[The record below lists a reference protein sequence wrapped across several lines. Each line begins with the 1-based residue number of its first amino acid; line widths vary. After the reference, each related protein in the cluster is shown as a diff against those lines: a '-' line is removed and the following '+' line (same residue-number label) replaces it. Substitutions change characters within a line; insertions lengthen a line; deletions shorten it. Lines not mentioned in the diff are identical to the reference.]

1 MGHLHLWPPAC
12 PHGPGPLPHGEN
24 EATPSPPSVPSGLA
38 KQRVAVG
45 SLLLTE
51 RGGKLRDITHGGRRD
66 TRRNFPGVMFLKG
79 QPQDKWRDGEW
90 LGLSVWGSSPG
101 QGQGLWPA
109 FGRPSGQASPPPTL
123 STSAPLQAPGLSTRT
138 RHARGPGLAR
148 YFLTPSPT
156 PSRSPG
162 PTACCLCAPI
172 PIWTVRLIPSG
183 RWRQGRRRWG
193 GGTLGFCI
201 QGRGASSEAR
211 VGVAS
216 AGGGAGILLSAG
228 CTQLMGGLVLAGHAA
243 LEVLVTALPCPSPGS
258 RVSLSETV
266 TLRGPGTSLTQALH
280 SLRLLLLPP
289 SASVFIL
296 GDCPYKIW
304 NQELSACRTQAQ
316 RSEDLS
322 RGTQHRV
329 PAQGL

>member
-1 MGHLHLWPPAC
+1 MAWSVRVGVQPRSGAGAVASLRKAPGPSLPSSYALHPRPPAGPRPVHQDQARQGSRVSQVFPDPK
-12 PHGPGPLPHGEN
+12 PHAQQVPWPHSMLPL
-24 EATPSPPSVPSGLA
+24 
-38 KQRVAVG
+38 R
-45 SLLLTE
+45 
-51 RGGKLRDITHGGRRD
+51 
-66 TRRNFPGVMFLKG
+66 
-79 QPQDKWRDGEW
+79 
-90 LGLSVWGSSPG
+90 
-101 QGQGLWPA
+101 
-109 FGRPSGQASPPPTL
+109 
-123 STSAPLQAPGLSTRT
+123 
-138 RHARGPGLAR
+138 
-148 YFLTPSPT
+148 
-156 PSRSPG
+156 
-162 PTACCLCAPI
+162 PI

-201 QGRGASSEAR
+201 QGRGASSEAW

-216 AGGGAGILLSAG
+216 AGGGSGILLSAG